1 MSIMNQQG
9 QMQDV
14 GPVALLRRWF
24 PILMV
29 AFATA
34 GCLML
39 LAEFALS
46 NHTIGDEMIGLAI
59 GVLGV
64 AVGIAS
70 LVFLRREGGSRTVGN
85 VLIAVWVLIAVGG
98 LVGFVQHL
106 QGPEGGPSAAV
117 DTRTRPP
124 LAPLSFT
131 GLGVV
136 GAAAFTVARE
146 GGKDPS
152 ERR

>member
-1 MSIMNQQG
+1 MSMPHQSSSVRG
-9 QMQDV
+9 VD
-14 GPVALLRRWF
+14 PVALLRRWF
-24 PILMV
+24 PIIVV

-46 NHTIGDEMIGLAI
+46 NHTIADERIGLAI

-70 LVFLRREGGSRTVGN
+70 LVFLRQGGSRTVGN
-85 VLIAVWVLIAVGG
+85 VLIAVWVLIALGG
-98 LVGFVQHL
+98 LVGFAQHL
-106 QGPEGGPSAAV
+106 EGPEAGPSEAV
-117 DTRTRPP
+117 DTRPRPP

-131 GLGVV
+131 GLGLI
-136 GAAAFTVARE
+136 GAAAFVVARDSGE
-146 GGKDPS
+146 DPI